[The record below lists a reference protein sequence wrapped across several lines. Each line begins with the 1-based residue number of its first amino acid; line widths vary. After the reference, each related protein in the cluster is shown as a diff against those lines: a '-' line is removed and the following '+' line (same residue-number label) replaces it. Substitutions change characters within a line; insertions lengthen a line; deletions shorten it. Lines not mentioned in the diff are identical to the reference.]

1 MMSCTASAQSSL
13 FVDEASLPTHM
24 LDQKDPLF
32 YSEGVIATTSGKSS
46 LCGPTSVMNWLQLR
60 NQNAYSKIQLVK
72 FVQLIGNDLRA
83 RNIEINNGLTEPQL
97 LKFLEIYNSYLE
109 ENSEYVYI
117 NRGELQP
124 IDILNSK
131 PQILMLRYSEVV
143 RYMPGRNRDDVK
155 IPFSGAH
162 YVLKVSATDDQIL
175 VIDPENPTYLTRL
188 KLEETKEGSMK
199 VFRVRPQS
207 KRDLQSFADG
217 VPLIWSMTG
226 LIQEKEN

>member
-1 MMSCTASAQSSL
+1 MMFCNASAQSSL
-13 FVDEASLPTHM
+13 FVDESSLPSYM

-32 YSEGVIATTSGKSS
+32 YSEGVIATTSGTSS

-60 NQNAYSKIQLVK
+60 HQNAYSKIQLVN
-72 FVQLIGNDLRA
+72 FVQLIGNDLRTQQ
-83 RNIEINNGLTEPQL
+83 IEINNGLTEPQL

-109 ENSEYVYI
+109 ENSEYEYL
-117 NRGELQP
+117 NRADLQVG
-124 IDILNSK
+124 DILNST
-131 PQILMLRYSEVV
+131 PQILMLRYSEPV
-143 RYMPGRNRDDVK
+143 RYTPGRNRDDFK
-155 IPFSGAH
+155 IPLSGAH
-162 YVLKVSATDDQIL
+162 YVLKVGAIDDVIL
-175 VIDPENPTYLTRL
+175 VIDPENPAYLTRL

-226 LIQEKEN
+226 AIQEK